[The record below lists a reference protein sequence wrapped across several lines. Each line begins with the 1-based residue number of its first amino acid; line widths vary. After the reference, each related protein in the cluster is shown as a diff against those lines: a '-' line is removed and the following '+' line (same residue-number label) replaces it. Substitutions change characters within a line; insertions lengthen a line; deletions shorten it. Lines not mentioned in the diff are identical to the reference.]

1 MASTDYL
8 YCDLMNPIHPL
19 PISILTVDDHPLF
32 QHGIASVINVEPD
45 LYLVGQAGSGAEA
58 IAMYR
63 QMRPAVT
70 LMDLQM
76 PDMSGVDAI
85 SAIRAEF
92 PAARIVVLT
101 TLEGEVHA
109 TRAIK
114 AGAVGFIYKSAVR
127 KKLIETLRSVHN
139 GGRCIP
145 PSLMYALIGVRG
157 GKTITSREVDVLKLV
172 ARGNSNPMIAATL
185 GLSSETI
192 KGYMS
197 SILLKLEARDRAH
210 AVMIALEQGILSF

>member
-1 MASTDYL
+1 MTSTKL
-8 YCDLMNPIHPL
+8 IHPL
-19 PISILTVDDHPLF
+19 PISVLTVDDHPLF
-32 QHGIASVINVEPD
+32 QQGIASVINAEPD
-45 LYLVGQAGSGAEA
+45 LYLAGQAGSGAEA
-58 IAMYR
+58 IALYR
-63 QMRPAVT
+63 QVRPAVT

-101 TLEGEVHA
+101 TLEGDVHA
-109 TRAIK
+109 TRALK
-114 AGAVGFIYKSAVR
+114 AGAVGFIYKSTVR
-127 KKLIETLRSVHN
+127 KNLLDTLRSVHA

-145 PSLMYALIGVRG
+145 PSLVYALVGSRSG
-157 GKTITSREVDVLKLV
+157 NAITAREVDVLKLV
-172 ARGNSNPMIAATL
+172 ARGNSNPMIAAAL
-185 GLSSETI
+185 GLSSETV

-210 AVMIALEQGILSF
+210 AVMIALERGILSL

>member
-1 MASTDYL
+1 VTSTKL
-8 YCDLMNPIHPL
+8 IHPL
-19 PISILTVDDHPLF
+19 PISVLTVDDHPLF
-32 QHGIASVINVEPD
+32 QQGIASVINAEPD
-45 LYLVGQAGSGAEA
+45 LYLAGQAGSGAEA
-58 IAMYR
+58 IALYR
-63 QMRPAVT
+63 QVRPAVT

-101 TLEGEVHA
+101 TLEGDVHA
-109 TRAIK
+109 TRALK
-114 AGAVGFIYKSAVR
+114 AGAVGFIYKSTVR
-127 KKLIETLRSVHN
+127 KNLLDTLRSVHA

-145 PSLMYALIGVRG
+145 PSLVYALVGSRSG
-157 GKTITSREVDVLKLV
+157 NAITAREVDVLKLV
-172 ARGNSNPMIAATL
+172 ARGNSNPMIAAAL
-185 GLSSETI
+185 GLSSETV

-210 AVMIALEQGILSF
+210 AVMIALERGILSL

>member
-1 MASTDYL
+1 
-8 YCDLMNPIHPL
+8 MNLIHPL

-32 QHGIASVINVEPD
+32 QQGIASVINIEPD

-58 IAMYR
+58 VAMYR
-63 QMRPAVT
+63 QTRPAVT
-70 LMDLQM
+70 LMDLQL

-85 SAIRAEF
+85 TAIRAEF

-101 TLEGEVHA
+101 TLEGDVHA

-114 AGAVGFIYKSAVR
+114 AGAVGFIYKSTVR
-127 KKLIETLRSVHN
+127 KNLIETLRNVHA

-145 PSLMYALIGVRG
+145 PSLLYALSETRNGNA
-157 GKTITSREVDVLKLV
+157 ITAREVDVLKLV
-172 ARGNSNPMIAATL
+172 SRGNSNPMIAVAL
-185 GLSSETI
+185 GLSSETV

-197 SILLKLEARDRAH
+197 SILLKLDARDRTH
-210 AVMIALEQGILSF
+210 AVMIALERGILSL